1 MSPEHGSPLMEQGP
15 RRLLFEKL
23 RSLEPDRVAETAGA
37 MIGAS
42 IRLLPDA
49 PSSQNGNGV

>member
-1 MSPEHGSPLMEQGP
+1 MEQGP

-23 RSLEPDRVAETAGA
+23 RSLEPDLVAETAGA